1 MTKFVMIGNAI
12 VNVDLIC
19 AVTERY
25 VTEIV
30 PSNDDLPFDDTRQ
43 VVKGVNVFFADTTED
58 SFIPFE
64 DETVESFFEK
74 ITGAAQ

>member
-1 MTKFVMIGNAI
+1 M
-12 VNVDLIC
+12 IC

-30 PSNDDLPFDDTRQ
+30 PSDDDLPFNDTRQ
-43 VVKGVNVFFADTTED
+43 VVKGVNVFFGETSED

-64 DETVESFFEK
+64 DETLESFFKK
-74 ITGAAQ
+74 ITGAPQ

>member
-12 VNVDLIC
+12 VNIDLIC

-30 PSNDDLPFDDTRQ
+30 PSNDDLPFNDTRQ
-43 VVKGVNVFFADTTED
+43 VVKGVNVFFADATED
-58 SFIPFE
+58 SFIPFV

-74 ITGAAQ
+74 ISGAAQ